1 MGFLSILFMTPS
13 NATAESNLI
22 DQAVLLSCNKSSG
35 TGFYTS
41 ADKIVTAR
49 HVVEGCVNVKIENNS
64 GDVEFGTISHMS
76 LSSDIAILKV
86 NKRIANVVTL
96 DTQRLK
102 DASVIQIVG
111 APIDGLVLSSGRI
124 AEIFENIGGYDF
136 LLDIPAD
143 FGNSGGPVF
152 LNGKVIG
159 IVNAKNSDGDIL
171 GLDANEIQQQLKAE
185 SEGGNKSIVTTVIKN
200 EVSLAL
206 SVLLNVLLLLFI
218 LTSLVIRKRSN
229 ANRIVINI

>member
-1 MGFLSILFMTPS
+1 MFMAPS
-13 NATAESNLI
+13 LASVESNLI

-49 HVVEGCVNVKIENNS
+49 HVVEGCVNVTIANNS
-64 GDVEFGTISHMS
+64 GDIEIGTVSHLS
-76 LSSDIAILKV
+76 QSSDIAVLTI
-86 NKRIANVVTL
+86 NKMIANIVTL
-96 DTQRLK
+96 DTQKLE
-102 DASVIQIVG
+102 DDSVIQIVG
-111 APIDGLVLSSGRI
+111 APIDGLVLSSGRV
-124 AEIFENIGGYDF
+124 AEVFENTGGYDF

-159 IVNAKNSDGDIL
+159 IVNAKNSAGDVL
-171 GLDANEIQQQLKAE
+171 GLDSTEIERQLKADLD
-185 SEGGNKSIVTTVIKN
+185 GGNRSIVTTVIKN
-200 EVSLAL
+200 EAPLAI
-206 SVLLNVLLLLFI
+206 SILLNVFLSLLI
-218 LTSLVIRKRSN
+218 LILLVIRKRTN